1 MAAITLKFES
11 NIIYTVENLFEVIA
25 SVAMMC
31 TLKIKS
37 TMVMENHRLQYSIS
51 QHNGLPCYEML

>member
-1 MAAITLKFES
+1 MDNITIKFES
-11 NIIYTVENLFEVIA
+11 NISEASLENLFEVIA

-37 TMVMENHRLQYSIS
+37 TMVMENYRLQYSIL
-51 QHNGLPCYEML
+51 QHNGLPLL